1 MPKLKVTLG
10 IGFAGARHEDE
21 IEIDE
26 DEWNDCETEEEREK
40 LIDEYATEWAW
51 DYIDIGA
58 NLLDEDI

>member
-10 IGFAGARHEDE
+10 IGFAGARQEDV
-21 IEIDE
+21 IEIDD
-26 DEWNDCETEEEREK
+26 DEWNDCETEEEKEK

-58 NLLDEDI
+58 NITDEDI